1 MPLAVNGGIHDT
13 YNVAPSMPYPKAA
26 AEVTNFAG
34 ERMPADTLAQE
45 VVPEI
50 YLNDVTLAPA
60 MPYPR
65 ASAEVTKFTDAGL
78 FDRHSKE
85 LLAPSLPYNK
95 RAPVDTA
102 NWFAYQK

>member
-1 MPLAVNGGIHDT
+1 
-13 YNVAPSMPYPKAA
+13 
-26 AEVTNFAG
+26 
-34 ERMPADTLAQE
+34 
-45 VVPEI
+45 
-50 YLNDVTLAPA
+50 

-95 RAPVDTA
+95 RGQQRRVRGGAEHIERGRFDSRA
-102 NWFAYQK
+102 ADCSMA